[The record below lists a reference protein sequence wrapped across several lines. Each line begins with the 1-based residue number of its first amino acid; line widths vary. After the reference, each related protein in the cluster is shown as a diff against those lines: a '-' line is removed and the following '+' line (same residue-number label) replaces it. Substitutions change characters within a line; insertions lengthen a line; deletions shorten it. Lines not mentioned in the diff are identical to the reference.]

1 MYMLPDEYEA
11 CRLRVAAALRALER
25 ALEELTRALAH
36 RDVWVRGPLADPTQ
50 NLRSVCDAY
59 ATIDLAVAGAPNQSV
74 VALAVVGVDRPTL
87 LLAERVNTLKAQLR
101 SECTP
106 LQRIR
111 RRVPR
116 KEGGTE
122 AIPVI
127 RAILRSIQ
135 RSDLNLLAAYRKIPI
150 LGATPTRIAY
160 TRARTRAVYRKRVE
174 EIGDMLQQ
182 SDAPAA
188 IRDRERLRGLRA
200 SETHLALVREHYE
213 NIRANVVY
221 AELDRRGK
229 GRVMVSAELPLLYL
243 RKSGAPDPTVH
254 FPEADRDE
262 SRPTRKPRQSRVEPD
277 PWLESL
283 PVHRYIPAR
292 PTR

>member
-1 MYMLPDEYEA
+1 MYMKPDEYEQ
-11 CRLRVAAALRALER
+11 CRLEVAASVRALER
-25 ALEELTRALAH
+25 ALTDFVGALGHEPAH
-36 RDVWVRGPLADPTQ
+36 VIGPGPTNDH
-50 NLRSVCDAY
+50 NLRAVCDAY
-59 ATIDLAVAGAPNQSV
+59 STIDLAMDGAPNQSV
-74 VALAVVGVDRPTL
+74 VALGVVGVPRHVVR
-87 LLAERVNTLKAQLR
+87 LAERVNALKSELRTLCA
-101 SECTP
+101 P
-106 LQRIR
+106 LQRVR

-122 AIPVI
+122 AIPVV

-150 LGATPTRIAY
+150 LGAMPVSISY

-182 SDAPAA
+182 NDSPAA

-200 SETHLALVREHYE
+200 AETHLALVRDHYE

-221 AELDRRGK
+221 DGLDRRGK
-229 GRVMVSAELPLLYL
+229 GRIMLSAELPILYYQKEGTSPP
-243 RKSGAPDPTVH
+243 RVQ
-254 FPEADRDE
+254 FPEAAE
-262 SRPTRKPRQSRVEPD
+262 VEAKPARKPRQSKIDSE

-283 PVHRYIPAR
+283 PVHRYL
-292 PTR
+292 PTKGPV